1 MATEKAMCSACQ
13 AKYNEAEKNKK
24 AVEDM
29 QKQCDDINKD
39 IDAVKTSFEE
49 NVKIDSGFL
58 GDKSFECVDDNLS
71 VLVAAL
77 KALYTQY
84 EKEMADAEAC
94 AHLTE
99 DSES

>member
-1 MATEKAMCSACQ
+1 MATEKKMCSACQ

-29 QKQCDDINKD
+29 QRQCDDISKD
-39 IDAVKTSFEE
+39 VDAVKTKFEE

-58 GDKSFECVDDNLS
+58 GDKSFECVDDNLL

-84 EKEMADAEAC
+84 ENEMTEAESC
-94 AHLTE
+94 DHLTE